1 MNKEV
6 RKKLTAN
13 FPKEVVRPAP
23 KGKFGK
29 YVPHHLYT
37 QRLVDVIPGG
47 YDFSYDV
54 IRDKDNA
61 IVGAR
66 CILYLKEDNQTIIEV
81 GDVDVHQ
88 IARNI
93 TESEILKLAVSDGI
107 KRCCMRIGLGLE
119 LWTGETT
126 EEEHYTEVSSTPVKK
141 LQVAQKTGTSP
152 SDDADDLQNIILDLC
167 NKDKTLANKVWKFA
181 LNSMQI
187 KKGVPEKIKDY
198 DEDHEKQFVEI
209 AAQFLKKNKEE
220 FAKREGEPEYMNVVR
235 ENFDD
240 VEIKEDEVGERPPSG
255 PWEQD
260 PPSEAQLKPFNEA
273 MKRTADIDV
282 DLYEKAKKALNDGTI
297 TKGNIY
303 DWINR
308 EDSPWVLQDGS
319 K

>member
-47 YDFSYDV
+47 YDFSYDI
-54 IRDKDNA
+54 IRDKDNS

-66 CILYLKEDNQTIIEV
+66 CTLYFKDADQTIVEV

-119 LWTGETT
+119 LWTGDIT
-126 EEEHYTEVSSTPVKK
+126 EEEHYSEGSSTPVKK
-141 LQVAQKTGTSP
+141 LQDPKTGTSP
-152 SDDADDLQNIILDLC
+152 SNDDNDLQNIILDLC

-187 KKGVPEKIKDY
+187 KKGVPDKVKDY
-198 DEDHEKQFVEI
+198 DEDHKKQFIEI
-209 AAQFLKKNKEE
+209 ASQFLKKNQEE
-220 FAKREGEPEYMNVVR
+220 FAKREGEPEYMDVVR
-235 ENFDD
+235 ENLDD
-240 VEIKEDEVGERPPSG
+240 VEIKEEQVGERPPSG
-255 PWEQD
+255 AWEQD
-260 PPSEAQLKPFNEA
+260 PPTEAQLEPFNQVL
-273 MKRTADIDV
+273 KRAADNDIE
-282 DLYEKAKKALNDGTI
+282 LYEKAKKALNDGTI

>member
-260 PPSEAQLKPFNEA
+260 PPSEEQLKPFNEA

-297 TKGNIY
+297 NKGNIF

-308 EDSPWVLQDGS
+308 EDSPWILKDGS